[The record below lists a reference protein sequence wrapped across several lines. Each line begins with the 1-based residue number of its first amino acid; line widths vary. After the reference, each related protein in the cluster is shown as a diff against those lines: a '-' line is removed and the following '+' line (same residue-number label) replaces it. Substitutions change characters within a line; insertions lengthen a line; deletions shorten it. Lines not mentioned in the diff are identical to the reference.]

1 MAVTQSLG
9 HHFCPWPLPCNSLTV
24 SLCFIYSWRRC
35 ADESSISLNQKLRR
49 TGPLLE
55 NISRYVLSA
64 YYMPTFTFQFTVCN
78 WIVTLAGLII
88 VFPLSYMWC
97 KLKSGNC
104 HTTVFITVL
113 LKLILEKQTYFS
125 LCFPFSSSFKTTSLL
140 PTLTDRWVIVHIH
153 SPAFIYY
160 YRYILLVPL
169 RPSFLFR
176 ANVIRHCIVA
186 GNSPQ
191 RFWSILAR

>member
-1 MAVTQSLG
+1 M
-9 HHFCPWPLPCNSLTV
+9 C
-24 SLCFIYSWRRC
+24 RREL
-35 ADESSISLNQKLRR
+35 DKSESEIKKNGSIIGEYKQVCIVC
-49 TGPLLE
+49 LL
-55 NISRYVLSA
+55 YA
-64 YYMPTFTFQFTVCN
+64 YN

-140 PTLTDRWVIVHIH
+140 PTLTDRWIIVHIH